1 MGYFAEGDVV
11 FELGDIIPEW
21 EVFRNGSGGE
31 LYNSFVLDINMDKRC
46 FEVSLEGNPCSKRWS
61 GEREGFLGEGGC
73 PDSGRSFLHKG

>member
-31 LYNSFVLDINMDKRC
+31 PCDSLILDVDMDK
-46 FEVSLEGNPCSKRWS
+46 
-61 GEREGFLGEGGC
+61 
-73 PDSGRSFLHKG
+73 